1 MRNQDNFVAKKPT
14 EMQTETTIKIEGC
27 DSYEDACRTKNC
39 LAYYGKV
46 LSEIKKNTHL
56 SWMYFRM
63 FKLFQSSL

>member
-56 SWMYFRM
+56 R
-63 FKLFQSSL
+63 